1 MELVGLAAYQHR
13 LAVRVR
19 NHRNGRRSRP
29 AHNRAVGHD
38 GSCTQDDLMKEMRE
52 KGDDGPWMAK
62 GGDWR
67 LLKQERLETVKAE
80 ITGGTSPVQIQS
92 SDNA

>member
-1 MELVGLAAYQHR
+1 
-13 LAVRVR
+13 
-19 NHRNGRRSRP
+19 
-29 AHNRAVGHD
+29 
-38 GSCTQDDLMKEMRE
+38 MKEMRE